1 MAEENKRGKVS
12 QLDKLDTLGGGESL
26 LGVADGKG
34 YQIEVDTLK
43 EYIGSGGGGNVDFKK
58 VASDIVPLYNEY
70 YSLGNA
76 EKAWRSLHVSD
87 AIILGRGIIS
97 ARLGSDLPELFS
109 IDVPVEIPSKVGY
122 QSRVMTEFDV
132 ADEYAKITD
141 LPKDY
146 ATNTS
151 VNQKITNLKGGAST
165 EYDTLKKLETKIKAN
180 ADAIGNQKVDLE
192 ARPPIYV
199 FDKKIGLSLFTRD
212 EVQSGLEVK
221 QANPNSDKP
230 ESSGLAVKVGA
241 GLYINEETGA
251 IEANVQEGTTYEFD
265 KGLEEKDGK
274 VSVKLGSLVGSG
286 GLTYSPFYFDDNGG
300 LMPLLGDGL
309 AIDSD
314 SGAIINTR
322 EAGSNITVVNNLT
335 SSSATDA
342 LSANQGKVLKG
353 LIDSVDTKASN
364 AASTAESALSKA
376 NANEA
381 SIAAL
386 GVNNTTLANKINEVD
401 GVAKKNKTDI
411 ATLNGTTKTLQGSVN
426 TLNVQMGSALSD
438 IDKLI
443 TFYEGTDTDTT
454 IDKWKELET
463 VLEGLTES
471 DNLAKIL
478 SGKADK
484 SYVDS
489 NFVTNTMADSFVK
502 FGSSLQI
509 DEGVITINGKSIKP
523 LTSHQTLYSLT
534 LKDSAGN
541 QIFAYDPKTELSG
554 GYVYQLTKSMVG
566 LGNVENVKLSTW
578 KGSTNITTLGTIT
591 SGTWNGSK
599 IGQSYLDL
607 SGYAKS
613 SDLDSY
619 LKKTSL
625 SFGTGLNNDNF
636 SVAVNTDVIATK
648 SWVEGKNYLTS
659 VSKAQVTTA
668 LGFTPQQI
676 ISAGDGIAFSSNVV
690 SVDSTIAR
698 ASDLSGYATLGSSL
712 SHYGILDAVPSYS
725 VVGANYSGGNWLGYT
740 YATEEHGGYVAGG
753 VISAGTTNAGFQLN
767 GSANTDKLYFRGR
780 TSGEWRGWKE
790 VIHSGNI
797 GSQSVLTSKKLGS
810 FFGNIIDGELSGRPK
825 SADLNYTDKSLRYYL
840 AASDMTTGRPDCDGF
855 IFHCAWDNTA
865 YNGQLFLPN
874 NFGSKASL
882 KYRVSDSNA
891 KWNIWRTVLDD
902 TNLGDVVSDGLSF
915 TSNLLSVDT
924 DWLKSTVG
932 VYTMYKNEDKTT
944 YKLNTFGLVNNAGP
958 YITFGASDKYQTT
971 LRTIGGEVLQVRK
984 IFETTDSGW
993 KTVAFTDS
1001 TVAAAT
1007 KLSTARTIWG
1017 QSFDGSGNVSGSLHI
1032 PYNKSIYFASGSDGI
1047 YIKDNSI
1054 ALHDSNNAYVSHY
1067 LHLSTNGQTVIG
1079 GVSIYG
1085 NEKLCVNGKQVIKS
1099 SNTDS
1104 ADLLIVNKNHVS
1116 IGHAFGFEEKEYGM
1130 AYLKFKTSNKN
1141 EAVSTN
1147 RISFDIYG
1155 HDNLLNILGS
1165 GNVGIGTTDPE
1176 SLLHVDG
1183 NTTVNGDILVKGQI
1197 GGSNNAWRIVE
1208 SGGTL
1213 YVQAKDAND
1222 GNNGSIALCGH
1233 NATKA
1238 SRITLYSDDIY
1249 LQGSARID
1257 GNFYFKNGGYITAH
1271 DASNAAV
1278 HLLHL
1283 SNANVFAIGYN
1294 VAKKGYNTS
1303 ISGNYLILNSGGTPT
1318 ERMRITSDGNVGIGT
1333 TNPTRKLHVY
1343 DTTGYAAVFQSN
1355 QSSTSIAF
1363 SQKDGDTGYLAY
1375 SGGEKWKV
1383 TNKNWGKEYTLIHS
1397 GNIGSQTVGKANA
1410 LVNSDGSVILQGG
1423 EFKKSLVYYAPAGG
1437 SAAVGFRYYTSFGTS
1452 LCGIGAYSTNDVLAR
1467 MYMGWGESPWESA
1480 NCFSVSE
1487 NSITYKGNAILH
1499 TGNMSAYLGTGLVWL
1514 TSQKVLAIDYAES
1527 DPVFTASA
1535 AYSITN
1541 TNKSNWTTAYNNW
1554 SNGVSNLKVDKIICK
1569 SNNNI
1574 AVAMGSIE
1582 IGSGVGN
1589 GYSFYADSSSYVYLG
1604 AENHS
1609 WYGVYAYSFNNVSD
1623 ATKKDVLGNVELKV
1637 NDIANAPAKVFTW
1650 KDLPDKRRKVG
1661 TIAQYW
1667 QNVLPEVV
1675 SGSEGSLSMNYAE
1688 LAVVSSIVIAR
1699 SVETHAQRIE
1709 RLEQEIATMQEELK
1723 ILKGVGGE

>member
-1 MAEENKRGKVS
+1 MAKRLQIRRDTAEAWASVNPVLLEGELGLVVSGGKIAAFKVGDGVSAWGGLPLYEMVRDGALDALDESIGAIASAIAENTAAIAANSADISANTIAIDELAPVVNGHASAIAANAEAIEGYRGEIDAIDGRVEYLELEAEE
-12 QLDKLDTLGGGESL
+12 L
-26 LGVADGKG
+26 KG
-34 YQIEVDTLK
+34 YAVNNTKIREEMQSELTLTKAAVALLNLTKANASDVTELLK
-43 EYIGSGGGGNVDFKK
+43 EYAK
-58 VASDIVPLYNEY
+58 V
-70 YSLGNA
+70 G
-76 EKAWRSLHVSD
+76 
-87 AIILGRGIIS
+87 
-97 ARLGSDLPELFS
+97 
-109 IDVPVEIPSKVGY
+109 DVPTKVSELSNDAGYITFADVPSVEGY
-122 QSRVMTEFDV
+122 
-132 ADEYAKITD
+132 
-141 LPKDY
+141 L
-146 ATNTS
+146 
-151 VNQKITNLKGGAST
+151 
-165 EYDTLKKLETKIKAN
+165 
-180 ADAIGNQKVDLE
+180 
-192 ARPPIYV
+192 
-199 FDKKIGLSLFTRD
+199 
-212 EVQSGLEVK
+212 
-221 QANPNSDKP
+221 
-230 ESSGLAVKVGA
+230 KVGA
-241 GLYINEETGA
+241 
-251 IEANVQEGTTYEFD
+251 V
-265 KGLEEKDGK
+265 
-274 VSVKLGSLVGSG
+274 
-286 GLTYSPFYFDDNGG
+286 
-300 LMPLLGDGL
+300 
-309 AIDSD
+309 
-314 SGAIINTR
+314 
-322 EAGSNITVVNNLT
+322 
-335 SSSATDA
+335 
-342 LSANQGKVLKG
+342 
-353 LIDSVDTKASN
+353 
-364 AASTAESALSKA
+364 
-376 NANEA
+376 
-381 SIAAL
+381 
-386 GVNNTTLANKINEVD
+386 
-401 GVAKKNKTDI
+401 
-411 ATLNGTTKTLQGSVN
+411 
-426 TLNVQMGSALSD
+426 
-438 IDKLI
+438 
-443 TFYEGTDTDTT
+443 
-454 IDKWKELET
+454 
-463 VLEGLTES
+463 
-471 DNLAKIL
+471 
-478 SGKADK
+478 
-484 SYVDS
+484 
-489 NFVTNTMADSFVK
+489 
-502 FGSSLQI
+502 
-509 DEGVITINGKSIKP
+509 
-523 LTSHQTLYSLT
+523 
-534 LKDSAGN
+534 
-541 QIFAYDPKTELSG
+541 
-554 GYVYQLTKSMVG
+554 
-566 LGNVENVKLSTW
+566 
-578 KGSTNITTLGTIT
+578 LGTGLDWQGNLLRVIPEISDGAKHGAT
-591 SGTWNGSK
+591 AYGWGDHRAAGYLT
-599 IGQSYLDL
+599 QSSL

-698 ASDLSGYATLGSSL
+698 ASDLEGYLPL
-712 SHYGILDAVPSYS
+712 
-725 VVGANYSGGNWLGYT
+725 SGGIMKTSSGIYNESDQNGYGAIGFN
-740 YATEEHGGYVAGG
+740 YDH
-753 VISAGTTNAGFQLN
+753 NAF
-767 GSANTDKLYFRGR
+767 GSLTFPTKLRSSSDDVLLHVGLANTQYTL
-780 TSGEWRGWKE
+780 
-790 VIHSGNI
+790 IHSGNI
-797 GSQSVLTSKKLGS
+797 GSQSVASATTASSLKNSASYNALDANTLTT
-810 FFGNIIDGELSGRPK
+810 
-825 SADLNYTDKSLRYYL
+825 TDKDVKYYSGIPDTSTNIPTSTAWQNSLLALGLHDNGLTAQLYFSKGKSLYYR
-840 AASDMTTGRPDCDGF
+840 ANVDE
-855 IFHCAWDNTA
+855 AWR
-865 YNGQLFLPN
+865 
-874 NFGSKASL
+874 K
-882 KYRVSDSNA
+882 
-891 KWNIWRTVLDD
+891 VLDD

-932 VYTMYKNEDKTT
+932 VYTMYKNEDYAT

-958 YITFGASDKYQTT
+958 YITFGSSDKYQTT
-971 LRTIGGEVLQVRK
+971 LRTISGEVLQVRK

-1001 TVAAAT
+1001 TVAAAN
-1007 KLSTARTIWG
+1007 KLSTARTLWG
-1017 QSFDGSGNVSGSLHI
+1017 RSFDGSGNVSGDLSGVG
-1032 PYNKSIYFASGSDGI
+1032 SITRSFQYAVDSDV
-1047 YIKDNSI
+1047 
-1054 ALHDSNNAYVSHY
+1054 A
-1067 LHLSTNGQTVIG
+1067 
-1079 GVSIYG
+1079 G
-1085 NEKLCVNGKQVIKS
+1085 N
-1099 SNTDS
+1099 
-1104 ADLLIVNKNHVS
+1104 
-1116 IGHAFGFEEKEYGM
+1116 
-1130 AYLKFKTSNKN
+1130 LKFKRDD
-1141 EAVSTN
+1141 STWSI
-1147 RISFDIYG
+1147 ISSSGSYY
-1155 HDNLLNILGS
+1155 LMVMASS
-1165 GNVGIGTTDPE
+1165 GNVGIGTTNPKDK
-1176 SLLHVDG
+1176 LHVDG
-1183 NTTVNGDILVKGQI
+1183 SVRTGSISII
-1197 GGSNNAWRIVE
+1197 G
-1208 SGGTL
+1208 
-1213 YVQAKDAND
+1213 D
-1222 GNNGSIALCGH
+1222 GNSL
-1233 NATKA
+1233 
-1238 SRITLYSDDIY
+1238 
-1249 LQGSARID
+1249 
-1257 GNFYFKNGGYITAH
+1257 F
-1271 DASNAAV
+1271 
-1278 HLLHL
+1278 
-1283 SNANVFAIGYN
+1283 
-1294 VAKKGYNTS
+1294 
-1303 ISGNYLILNSGGTPT
+1303 LNSGGEGIYVRPSGISLHDSNNQYVANCISFHSNGDTT
-1318 ERMRITSDGNVGIGT
+1318 IHNKVGIGT

>member
-12 QLDKLDTLGGGESL
+12 QLDKLETLGGGESL

-58 VASDIVPLYNEY
+58 VASDIVPLYDES

-87 AIILGRGIIS
+87 AISLGRGIIS

-122 QSRVMTEFDV
+122 QSRVMTELDV

-274 VSVKLGSLVGSG
+274 VSVKLGSFVGSG

-322 EAGSNITVVNNLT
+322 EVGSNITVVNNLT

-443 TFYEGTDTDTT
+443 TFYEGTDTNTT

-648 SWVEGKNYLTS
+648 SWVEGKNYLTGITS
-659 VSKAQVTTA
+659 AQVTNA
-668 LGFTPQQI
+668 LGFTPQAGFT
-676 ISAGDGIAFSSNVV
+676 AGDGI
-690 SVDSTIAR
+690 
-698 ASDLSGYATLGSSL
+698 
-712 SHYGILDAVPSYS
+712 
-725 VVGANYSGGNWLGYT
+725 
-740 YATEEHGGYVAGG
+740 
-753 VISAGTTNAGFQLN
+753 
-767 GSANTDKLYFRGR
+767 
-780 TSGEWRGWKE
+780 
-790 VIHSGNI
+790 
-797 GSQSVLTSKKLGS
+797 
-810 FFGNIIDGELSGRPK
+810 
-825 SADLNYTDKSLRYYL
+825 
-840 AASDMTTGRPDCDGF
+840 
-855 IFHCAWDNTA
+855 
-865 YNGQLFLPN
+865 
-874 NFGSKASL
+874 
-882 KYRVSDSNA
+882 
-891 KWNIWRTVLDD
+891 
-902 TNLGDVVSDGLSF
+902 SF

-924 DWLKSTVG
+924 DWLSQQRVANAANADNLGEKPSSAFAKNLLNATSSEINIDRNISG
-932 VYTMYKNEDKTT
+932 ICGGKLSSAGGTFPAANTDTMRGAFLGFGHAGYEVQMVSRYHRT
-944 YKLNTFGLVNNAGP
+944 Y
-958 YITFGASDKYQTT
+958 
-971 LRTIGGEVLQVRK
+971 LRTKENGD
-984 IFETTDSGW
+984 FSDW

-1001 TVAAAT
+1001 TVAAAN
-1007 KLSTARTIWG
+1007 KLSTARTLWG
-1017 QSFDGSGNVSGSLHI
+1017 RSFDGSANVNGRMIFNHNTLNIIAKKEDGTELTNPVIQINDNGNFLLGQGTAKESGDT
-1032 PYNKSIYFASGSDGI
+1032 F
-1047 YIKDNSI
+1047 
-1054 ALHDSNNAYVSHY
+1054 
-1067 LHLSTNGQTVIG
+1067 
-1079 GVSIYG
+1079 IYG
-1085 NEKLCVNGKQVIKS
+1085 NNVKICYS
-1099 SNTDS
+1099 SVGNSSATGFILDS
-1104 ADLLIVNKNHVS
+1104 S
-1116 IGHAFGFEEKEYGM
+1116 
-1130 AYLKFKTSNKN
+1130 
-1141 EAVSTN
+1141 
-1147 RISFDIYG
+1147 
-1155 HDNLLNILGS
+1155 
-1165 GNVGIGTTDPE
+1165 
-1176 SLLHVDG
+1176 
-1183 NTTVNGDILVKGQI
+1183 
-1197 GGSNNAWRIVE
+1197 
-1208 SGGTL
+1208 
-1213 YVQAKDAND
+1213 
-1222 GNNGSIALCGH
+1222 
-1233 NATKA
+1233 
-1238 SRITLYSDDIY
+1238 
-1249 LQGSARID
+1249 
-1257 GNFYFKNGGYITAH
+1257 
-1271 DASNAAV
+1271 
-1278 HLLHL
+1278 
-1283 SNANVFAIGYN
+1283 
-1294 VAKKGYNTS
+1294 
-1303 ISGNYLILNSGGTPT
+1303 
-1318 ERMRITSDGNVGIGT
+1318 GNVGIGT

-1343 DTTGYAAVFQSN
+1343 ATSNYTALFQSDKT
-1355 QSSTSIAF
+1355 STSIAF
-1363 SQKDGDTGYLAY
+1363 SQKDGDTGFIAY
-1375 SGGEKWKV
+1375 NGGTIWKV
-1383 TNKNWGKEYTLIHS
+1383 TNNNWTKEYRIIHS
-1397 GNIGSQTVGKANA
+1397 GNISDYA
-1410 LVNSDGSVILQGG
+1410 LVQDDYDDLKAMIDASSNNIYNLQLFQIDANQRLSILETTTSKSIVLGGLTLTLGSNVSAATFKSELGIKDYDLSGYATQTWVNNKGYAVRDSDASFKSVSFGASVIEESSSDLAL
-1423 EFKKSLVYYAPAGG
+1423 E
-1437 SAAVGFRYYTSFGTS
+1437 
-1452 LCGIGAYSTNDVLAR
+1452 ISTRIRV
-1467 MYMGWGESPWESA
+1467 E
-1480 NCFSVSE
+1480 
-1487 NSITYKGNAILH
+1487 
-1499 TGNMSAYLGTGLVWL
+1499 
-1514 TSQKVLAIDYAES
+1514 
-1527 DPVFTASA
+1527 
-1535 AYSITN
+1535 
-1541 TNKSNWTTAYNNW
+1541 
-1554 SNGVSNLKVDKIICK
+1554 NGVETNKIICK

>member
-1 MAEENKRGKVS
+1 MAEDKKVKVS
-12 QLDKLDTLGGGESL
+12 QLDKLETLGGGESL

-58 VASDIVPLYNEY
+58 VASDIVPLYDES

-87 AIILGRGIIS
+87 AISLGRGIIS

-251 IEANVQEGTTYEFD
+251 IEANVQEGTNYEFD

-274 VSVKLGSLVGSG
+274 VSVKLGSFVGIG

-353 LIDSVDTKASN
+353 LIDSVDTNASN
-364 AASTAESALSKA
+364 AASTAATALSKA

-411 ATLNGTTKTLQGSVN
+411 ATLNNTTKDLQGSVN

-443 TFYEGTDTDTT
+443 TFYEGTDTNTT

-636 SVAVNTDVIATK
+636 SVAVNTDVIATRT
-648 SWVEGKNYLTS
+648 WVEGKNYLTGITN
-659 VSKAQVTTA
+659 KQVTDA
-668 LGFTPQQI
+668 LGFTPQAGFT
-676 ISAGDGIAFSSNVV
+676 AGDGI
-690 SVDSTIAR
+690 
-698 ASDLSGYATLGSSL
+698 
-712 SHYGILDAVPSYS
+712 
-725 VVGANYSGGNWLGYT
+725 
-740 YATEEHGGYVAGG
+740 
-753 VISAGTTNAGFQLN
+753 
-767 GSANTDKLYFRGR
+767 
-780 TSGEWRGWKE
+780 
-790 VIHSGNI
+790 
-797 GSQSVLTSKKLGS
+797 
-810 FFGNIIDGELSGRPK
+810 
-825 SADLNYTDKSLRYYL
+825 
-840 AASDMTTGRPDCDGF
+840 
-855 IFHCAWDNTA
+855 
-865 YNGQLFLPN
+865 
-874 NFGSKASL
+874 
-882 KYRVSDSNA
+882 
-891 KWNIWRTVLDD
+891 
-902 TNLGDVVSDGLSF
+902 SF

-1165 GNVGIGTTDPE
+1165 GNVGIGTTSPKAKLD
-1176 SLLHVDG
+1176 
-1183 NTTVNGDILVKGQI
+1183 VNGSSNFIDNVQI
-1197 GGSNNAWRIVE
+1197 YETDTKQRLTLSNYSNIGRI
-1208 SGGTL
+1208 
-1213 YVQAKDAND
+1213 YVYNET
-1222 GNNGSIALCGH
+1222 
-1233 NATKA
+1233 TKA
-1238 SRITLYSDDIY
+1238 YGDLSLGINNESTFI
-1249 LQGSARID
+1249 IK
-1257 GNFYFKNGGYITAH
+1257 GNG
-1271 DASNAAV
+1271 
-1278 HLLHL
+1278 
-1283 SNANVFAIGYN
+1283 
-1294 VAKKGYNTS
+1294 
-1303 ISGNYLILNSGGTPT
+1303 
-1318 ERMRITSDGNVGIGT
+1318 RVGIGT
-1333 TNPTRKLHVY
+1333 NAPTRNLHIN
-1343 DTTGYAAVFQSN
+1343 DTSGIPAILQSN
-1355 QSSTSIAF
+1355 QPSTALGF
-1363 SQKDGDTGYLAY
+1363 SQKDGGVGYITY
-1375 SGGEKWKV
+1375 SGGEEWKV
-1383 TNKNWGKEYTLIHS
+1383 TNKNWAKEYRIIHN
-1397 GNIGSQTVGKANA
+1397 GNISDYA
-1410 LVNSDGSVILQGG
+1410 LVQDDYDDLKAMIDASSNNIYNLQLFQIDANQRLSILETTTSKSIVLGGLTLTLGSNVSAATFKSELGIKDYDLSGYATQTWVNNKGYAVRDSDASFKSVSFGASVIEESSSDLAL
-1423 EFKKSLVYYAPAGG
+1423 E
-1437 SAAVGFRYYTSFGTS
+1437 
-1452 LCGIGAYSTNDVLAR
+1452 ISTRIRV
-1467 MYMGWGESPWESA
+1467 E
-1480 NCFSVSE
+1480 
-1487 NSITYKGNAILH
+1487 
-1499 TGNMSAYLGTGLVWL
+1499 
-1514 TSQKVLAIDYAES
+1514 
-1527 DPVFTASA
+1527 
-1535 AYSITN
+1535 
-1541 TNKSNWTTAYNNW
+1541 
-1554 SNGVSNLKVDKIICK
+1554 NGVETNKIICK